1 MLMDP
6 SKLIAQAING
16 LQHDRLEIYPG
27 LSRVMHYLSRLAPGV
42 LLKQMSKG
50 VTEAFA
56 QPQGKVSAR

>member
-1 MLMDP
+1 LMDP
-6 SKLIAQAING
+6 GKLIAQAING

-27 LSRVMHYLSRLAPGV
+27 LSRVLRYLSRLAPGV

-56 QPQGKVSAR
+56 QPKGKFSAR